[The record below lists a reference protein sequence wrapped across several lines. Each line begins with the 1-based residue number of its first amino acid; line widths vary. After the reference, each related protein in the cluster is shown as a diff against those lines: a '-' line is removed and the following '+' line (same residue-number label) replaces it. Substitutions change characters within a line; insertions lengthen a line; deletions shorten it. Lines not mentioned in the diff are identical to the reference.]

1 MNKRSQKEKDVNFHS
16 SVQVSVCSHEVQA
29 VLNDK

>member
-1 MNKRSQKEKDVNFHS
+1 MNKRGQKKNVNFQS
-16 SVQVSVCSHEVQA
+16 SVQVSVCSHEVQT